1 MSVCPSVSH
10 PQYCGVIL
18 ALSGTPTAWD
28 YPELWL
34 RLSSSSSS
42 GGLKVK
48 PEPPLPPQPHLYTAG
63 APVPDVATQVF
74 SGLDLM
80 LTSLG
85 AEREKRAA
93 GYDKVIRR
101 VVRLP
106 LKSVFHQVFTLEDL
120 GVSIGLSYHDTN
132 RKVRGGKLHVDTP
145 KVKKV
150 SNLRDIREKGFVC
163 RSTLSWILIEI
174 EESLPRKTN

>member
-1 MSVCPSVSH
+1 
-10 PQYCGVIL
+10 
-18 ALSGTPTAWD
+18 
-28 YPELWL
+28 
-34 RLSSSSSS
+34 
-42 GGLKVK
+42 
-48 PEPPLPPQPHLYTAG
+48 
-63 APVPDVATQVF
+63 
-74 SGLDLM
+74 M

-93 GYDKVIRR
+93 GYDKVTRR

-163 RSTLSWILIEI
+163 R
-174 EESLPRKTN
+174 